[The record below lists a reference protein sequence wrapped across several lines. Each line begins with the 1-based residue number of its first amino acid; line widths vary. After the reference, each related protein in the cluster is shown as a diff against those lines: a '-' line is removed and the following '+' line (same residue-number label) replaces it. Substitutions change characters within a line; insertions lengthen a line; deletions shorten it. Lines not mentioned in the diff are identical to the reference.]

1 MYKTG
6 IILSD
11 EQNKV
16 YTKLLNFINSNDEG
30 NELILIGY
38 AGTGKTTLITK
49 FIIDLISS
57 QVIRRIAI
65 AAPTH
70 KAVGIIKNKL
80 FTGISEVNASNN
92 LQKYIEITTIHRLLN
107 YKNYIDGNGTK
118 FFAKSKVEINWN
130 IFNLLVVDECSML
143 NDQIINDIKEELI
156 KSKNNK
162 LKIIYVGDPAQLPP
176 VNQRTS
182 KIFDKNLKKLYLEKI
197 IRTNNNSI
205 VEISNLHRK
214 WILTGNDEY
223 MPILANYESNNINL
237 YQNDKYID
245 WLNQFVKNIIKEKEK
260 EKENDYINEN
270 KVNPNDFNTNIILT
284 WTNKKCD
291 QYNDYIRKKIFKKN
305 ILNKFEKGEL
315 LIFGDYYRIKINHL
329 GEETDNNYIN
339 FYTSEQVKLYEINEN
354 KYTFKQGFIN
364 LFTIKNNKFKSLTN
378 NSIENNK
385 IFNQINKI
393 FLEALTKLD
402 NLIKEPINIYEMYVK
417 KINNED
423 DFKDILNKYK
433 KKIEVNIYKNKKI
446 NKKDNCNI
454 IDNINEQMKYI
465 SLINKNLFEINKIVH
480 QSWINQ
486 RNIIIINNNNS
497 DLIKIISINKNNE
510 NKYNQIIKD
519 GTEILIYLKELIY
532 KYSSGLNIDNMS
544 KCDFLSDIEKK
555 ISSIWKYWNEN
566 VIDVFAQLNYGYCIT
581 VHKSQGST
589 FKNVFIDVYDIF
601 DNNNKEDSLK
611 CLYTAI
617 TRCSDNLY
625 MLI

>member
-1 MYKTG
+1 MYKTS

-11 EQNKV
+11 EQNKI
-16 YTKLLNFINSNDEG
+16 YNKLLNFINSNDEG

-49 FIIDLISS
+49 FIIDLVSS
-57 QVIRRIAI
+57 QIIKKIAI

-80 FTGISEVNASNN
+80 FTGISEVNTSNN
-92 LQKYIEITTIHRLLN
+92 LQKYIEVTTIHRLLN

-143 NDQIINDIKEELI
+143 NDQIINDIKEELV

-214 WILTGNDEY
+214 WILSGNDEH
-223 MPILANYESNNINL
+223 MPILANYECNNINL

-245 WLNQFVKNIIKEKEK
+245 WLNRFVKNIKKEKEK
-260 EKENDYINEN
+260 ECINEN

-291 QYNDYIRKKIFKKN
+291 QYNDYIRKKIFKKDV
-305 ILNKFEKGEL
+305 LNKFEKGEL
-315 LIFGDYYRIKINHL
+315 LIFGDYYRIKINNL

-364 LFTIKNNKFKSLTN
+364 LFTTKHNKFKPSTH
-378 NSIENNK
+378 NSTENNK

-402 NLIKEPINIYEMYVK
+402 DLIKEPINIYEMYVQ

-433 KKIEVNIYKNKKI
+433 KKIEINMYKNKKI
-446 NKKDNCNI
+446 NKKDNSNI

-486 RNIIIINNNNS
+486 KNIIIINNNNS

-519 GTEILIYLKELIY
+519 GNEILIYLKELIY
-532 KYSSGLNIDNMS
+532 KYSSNLNIDNMS